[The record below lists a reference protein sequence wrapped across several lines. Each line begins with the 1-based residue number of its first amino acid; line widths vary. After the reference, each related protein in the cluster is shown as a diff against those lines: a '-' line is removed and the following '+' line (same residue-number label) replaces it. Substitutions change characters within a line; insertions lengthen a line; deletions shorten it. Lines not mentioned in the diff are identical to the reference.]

1 VRKYLGVLASVAALC
16 SLSWAQAPTPTP
28 ATDQTPAQ
36 TPAQEPTPIPTPP
49 PAAKPAPA
57 PEYPRIELF
66 GGGSY
71 AETGLFNSGHW
82 AGLPGWD
89 FSLGGNVSP
98 WLGFVVEGG
107 QFFGTSK
114 IPSNSP
120 APFPGDQ
127 TYEPAG
133 APTFNVSTREY
144 NFLFGAQF
152 ARRKY
157 EMWTP
162 FAEILYGHQGVRGVA
177 TPVIPGPLV
186 AEVGTGRALVAGFG
200 ADRKIN
206 RRFAV
211 RFKADYFQTGTSFP
225 SVGKQKQDN
234 FRVSVGVVIRN
245 VHKKK
250 RTLEDETQI
259 EP

>member
-1 VRKYLGVLASVAALC
+1 MRKYLGVLAGVVALGVM
-16 SLSWAQAPTPTP
+16 SWAQAPTPAPT
-28 ATDQTPAQ
+28 TDQTAAQ

-49 PAAKPAPA
+49 PAPKPLPA

-71 AETGLFNSGHW
+71 AEAGLYNAGHW

-89 FSLGGNVSP
+89 ASLAGNVAS

-107 QFFGTSK
+107 EFFGTSK
-114 IPSNSP
+114 IPSSSP
-120 APFPGDQ
+120 APFPGNQ
-127 TYEPAG
+127 TYEPVG

-157 EMWTP
+157 GMWTP
-162 FAEILYGHQGVRGVA
+162 FGELLYGHQGVRGVA

-200 ADRKIN
+200 GDRKIN
-206 RRFAV
+206 QRFAI
-211 RFKADYFQTGTSFP
+211 RFKADYFQTGTNFP

-259 EP
+259 EQ